1 MSSLNICIVSTHYA
15 PETTGNAPYASTLA
29 EGLAATGHHVRVI
42 AAAPHYP
49 FWAVRPA
56 NEWSATEISAGG
68 VQVRRFRAYVP
79 AQPNF
84 VNRLAYEVLHGVKFL
99 RATPRDADVIL
110 IVSPSLFASV
120 LVRLRFMANRNRPRF
135 VLWMQDLYSAG
146 VTETPTPMSGLL
158 GRAMRWIEGGLARSC
173 DHVVVIHER
182 FRGYVTQ
189 ELAVPDNA
197 TSVIR
202 NWSHVRQSHLPD
214 TTAVRERLGW
224 AAAGKETVVLHA
236 GNMGAK
242 QGLENVVR
250 AAQLAQS
257 RGEAVRF
264 VLLGD
269 GNQKAR
275 LAELGHG
282 CSNLQF
288 IDPLPGEGFME
299 ALAAA
304 DILLVNERPS
314 HSEAAVPS
322 KLTSYFAAGR
332 PVLAA
337 TDPSTVTCEELR
349 VSGAGMSVAPDDPE
363 ALLLGVQSLV
373 LDPAAADAYAR
384 AGLSYVRSALGTQT
398 AVRAFSNLLG
408 DVSRLQPI
416 PSAVS
421 SVDTARK
428 ATS

>member
-1 MSSLNICIVSTHYA
+1 LDVCIVSTHYA

-29 EGLAATGHHVRVI
+29 EGLAALGHRVRVV

-49 FWAVRPA
+49 FWEVLPA
-56 NEWSATEISAGG
+56 NEWSASEVSLGG

-79 AQPNF
+79 AKPNF
-84 VNRLAYEVLHGVKFL
+84 ANRLAYEVLHGVRFA
-99 RATPRDADVIL
+99 RAVPRDADVIL
-110 IVSPSLFASV
+110 IVSPSLFASA
-120 LVRLRFMANRNRPRF
+120 LVRLVFAARRSRPRF
-135 VLWMQDLYSAG
+135 VLWIQDLYSAG
-146 VTETPTPMSGLL
+146 VSETPTPMSGLL
-158 GRAMRWIEGGLARSC
+158 GRMMALIEGGLARSC

-182 FRGYVTQ
+182 FRAFVTQ
-189 ELAVPDNA
+189 ELGVPDHA

-202 NWSHVRQSHLPD
+202 NWSHVHQSHLPD
-214 TTAVRERLGW
+214 TASVRERLGW

-257 RGEAVRF
+257 RGDAVRF

-269 GNQKAR
+269 GNQRAR
-275 LAELGHG
+275 LGELGHD

-288 IDPLPGEGFME
+288 IDPLPGKSFME

-349 VSGAGMSVAPDDPE
+349 VSGAGMSVAPDDPD
-363 ALLLGVQSLV
+363 ALLRGVQSLV
-373 LDPAAADAYAR
+373 GDPAAAAAYAR
-384 AGLSYVRSALGTQT
+384 AGLSYVRSALGTQK
-398 AVRAFSNLLG
+398 AVTAFSNLLG
-408 DVSRLQPI
+408 DLARQQPT